1 MFSLAFATLLV
12 TSSNAVPDTGGASGR
27 IEWNRAAELAQR
39 AYPGRVIGATLENGV
54 WEVSVI
60 GENRTLRE
68 IRLDERTGSVMSQE
82 SYGRSTVPQTSVTFS
97 GAANRSSAHAQGR
110 IIEIEL
116 EREEGRWVWGVYRQS
131 GGQVTEVTLC
141 AQSGRM
147 IEVERVQR

>member
-1 MFSLAFATLLV
+1 MLSLAFASLLMSS
-12 TSSNAVPDTGGASGR
+12 TSAVPDTGGASGR
-27 IEWNRAAELAQR
+27 IEWNRAAELAR
-39 AYPGRVIGATLENGV
+39 LVSPGRVIGVELENGV
-54 WEVSVI
+54 WEVSVV

-131 GGQVTEVTLC
+131 GGQVTDVTLC